1 MGHHDPT
8 MAVLAGLGL
17 VALLAWSVGTRTG
30 TWRDRG
36 RWGLTVLLVVAGSAH
51 LVNPLPFLQHLPPVV
66 PGRAFLVAATGV
78 IEIGLGA
85 ALLGPARWRRV
96 VGRVVA
102 VYFVAIF
109 PANVYVAVAGAD
121 VDGLP
126 GGAYPWLRLPL
137 QIMLISWALWCT
149 MADDKA
155 HRDDK
160 VPAEPE

>member
-1 MGHHDPT
+1 MGHHDGT

-17 VALLAWSVGTRTG
+17 AVLLAWSVGTRTG

-78 IEIGLGA
+78 IEIGLGV
-85 ALLGPARWRRV
+85 ALLGPAVWRRT

-102 VYFVAIF
+102 VYFVAVF
-109 PANVYVAVAGAD
+109 PANVYVAVAGVD

-126 GGAYPWLRLPL
+126 GGPYPWLRLPL
-137 QIMLISWALWCT
+137 QIVLIAWALWCT
-149 MADDKA
+149 MATTRRTA
-155 HRDDK
+155 T
-160 VPAEPE
+160 EPE

>member
-1 MGHHDPT
+1 MT
-8 MAVLAGLGL
+8 KMAVLAGLGL

-36 RWGLTVLLVVAGSAH
+36 RWGLAVLLVVAGSAH
-51 LVNPLPFLQHLPPVV
+51 LLNPLPFLQHLPPVV
-66 PGRAFLVAATGV
+66 PGRALLVAATGV

-85 ALLGPARWRRV
+85 ALLGPATWRRA

-109 PANVYVAVAGAD
+109 PANVYVAVAGVD

-126 GGAYPWLRLPL
+126 DGHYPWLRLPL
-137 QIMLISWALWCT
+137 QIVLIVWALWCT
-149 MADDKA
+149 TADERMQRGDN
-155 HRDDK
+155 
-160 VPAEPE
+160 VLAEPE

>member
-1 MGHHDPT
+1 MV
-8 MAVLAGLGL
+8 VLSGLGL
-17 VALLAWSVGTRTG
+17 VALLGCSVGTHTG

-78 IEIGLGA
+78 IEIGLGL
-85 ALLGPARWRRV
+85 ALLGPATWRRT

-102 VYFVAIF
+102 AYFVAIF
-109 PANVYVAVAGAD
+109 PANVYVAVARVH

-126 GGAYPWLRLPL
+126 GGPYPWLRLPL
-137 QIMLISWALWCT
+137 QIVLIVWALWCT
-149 MADDKA
+149 IAA
-155 HRDDK
+155 ERTHRGDNAL
-160 VPAEPE
+160 AEPR